1 MLKIE
6 YSDEKKIVVLGKLLW
21 YRRNKTCRYMS
32 RSVLI
37 LTWTAFK
44 CWSDPVKNA
53 SGFLRFN

>member
-1 MLKIE
+1 M
-6 YSDEKKIVVLGKLLW
+6 KKKFVVLGKLLW